1 MEANLRSTPAER
13 TSAKVLERI
22 FHSELNAFMAHLDQ
36 APVTLEQDMRAGVV
50 AFIATFASEILGQS
64 SIALFNEAMH
74 ELWDRPTF
82 FRGDY
87 WWKVAFLSAGH
98 SNLFGNSDAID
109 VVERNIGTG
118 NRNIRHFLYAP
129 LGLALDHLHPLGGAF
144 DDGMIQNFRS
154 RHMGN
159 DEGIAILV
167 ASKLTAEEKLA
178 TLERWKR
185 EASGSDVEYLDST
198 IRMRG
203 CRHTLLTEYAGI
215 ALHLV
220 EVALALPQTTW
231 DDPQMNLLDGTL
243 SLQEVMGRIRAHP
256 LFSTYVSM

>member
-1 MEANLRSTPAER
+1 MEANLRSTSEEP
-13 TSAKVLERI
+13 TPAKVLERI
-22 FHSELNAFMAHLDQ
+22 FHCELNAFMAHLDH

-82 FRGDY
+82 LRGD

-98 SNLFGNSDAID
+98 SNLFGNREAID
-109 VVERNIGTG
+109 VVERSIGTG
-118 NRNIRHFLYAP
+118 NRNIRNFLYAP
-129 LGLALDHLHPLGGAF
+129 LGLALDHLHPSGGAF
-144 DDGMIQNFRS
+144 DDGMMQNFRG

-185 EASGSDVEYLDST
+185 EAAGSDVEYLDSA
-198 IRMRG
+198 IRTRG

-215 ALHLV
+215 ALHLA

>member
-13 TSAKVLERI
+13 TPAKVLERI
-22 FHSELNAFMAHLDQ
+22 FRSELNAFMASIDQ
-36 APVTLEQDMRAGVV
+36 TPVTLEQDMRAGVV

-74 ELWDRPTF
+74 ELWDRPAF
-82 FRGDY
+82 LRDE

-98 SNLFGNSDAID
+98 SNLFGNRDAID

-118 NRNIRHFLYAP
+118 NRNIRNFLYAP
-129 LGLALDHLHPLGGAF
+129 LGLALDHLHRSGGAF
-144 DDGMIQNFRS
+144 DDGMMQNFRS

-185 EASGSDVEYLDST
+185 EASGSDVEYLDSA

-215 ALHLV
+215 ALHLA

-243 SLQEVMGRIRAHP
+243 SLQEVMARIRTHP
-256 LFSTYVSM
+256 LFSSYVSM

>member
-22 FHSELNAFMAHLDQ
+22 FRSELNAFMASIDQ
-36 APVTLEQDMRAGVV
+36 TPVALEQDMRAGVV

-74 ELWDRPTF
+74 ELWDRPTYL
-82 FRGDY
+82 RDE

-98 SNLFGNSDAID
+98 SNLFGNRDAID

-118 NRNIRHFLYAP
+118 NRNIRNFLYAP
-129 LGLALDHLHPLGGAF
+129 LGLALDHLHPSGGAF
-144 DDGMIQNFRS
+144 DDGMMQNFRS
-154 RHMGN
+154 RHIGK

-167 ASKLTAEEKLA
+167 ASKLTAEEKHG

-215 ALHLV
+215 ALHLA